1 LRGNNLTNCTYFHD
15 LSTNSTADAIMVDLG
30 LLGEGD
36 WDANSMI
43 RADYIHTDQIQ
54 DGRSL
59 GHLAALGYATTAFVD

>member
-1 LRGNNLTNCTYFHD
+1 
-15 LSTNSTADAIMVDLG
+15 MVDLG